1 MLASRPA
8 SDTGGS
14 VRIEVSNPQL
24 LEDLRGFLQRNGCPS
39 EQRTPDTC
47 EVRVLWPAETLRSE
61 TADRLKIFRH
71 LREWCAE
78 HPGVHANILT

>member
-1 MLASRPA
+1 
-8 SDTGGS
+8 
-14 VRIEVSNPQL
+14 VSNPQL

-47 EVRVLWPAETLRSE
+47 EVRVLWPAEALRSD

-78 HPGVHANILT
+78 HPGVHANILN

>member
-1 MLASRPA
+1 
-8 SDTGGS
+8 

-47 EVRVLWPAETLRSE
+47 EVRVLWPAETLRSD

-78 HPGVHANILT
+78 HPGVHANILS

>member
-1 MLASRPA
+1 
-8 SDTGGS
+8 

-39 EQRTPDTC
+39 EQRTPDTF
-47 EVRVLWPAETLRSE
+47 EVRVLWPAETLRSD